1 MTDVQNLRDGRTLP
15 NFSSYVTHLYKTSH
29 MSQKHKLS
37 FSYVLKEEKMGFNL
51 VQKIFICDNYL
62 QSYARLNALNT
73 ENVNSRNSGSKFS
86 LKNWRYSLVT
96 TINYYPIPMKFCTV
110 VDVCMFSNNFK
121 YFISRSSI
129 IYFLVKLNCLK
140 NKFSLKYSFY
150 LNFTVHAFSDRTQ

>member
-1 MTDVQNLRDGRTLP
+1 MTKHHLFLHLHTSVVSCLVSNT
-15 NFSSYVTHLYKTSH
+15 YVTHLYKTSH

-86 LKNWRYSLVT
+86 LKN
-96 TINYYPIPMKFCTV
+96 
-110 VDVCMFSNNFK
+110 
-121 YFISRSSI
+121 
-129 IYFLVKLNCLK
+129 
-140 NKFSLKYSFY
+140 
-150 LNFTVHAFSDRTQ
+150 

>member
-1 MTDVQNLRDGRTLP
+1 MPFGGPVWPPWLP
-15 NFSSYVTHLYKTSH
+15 VPEALLYVTHLYKTSH

-86 LKNWRYSLVT
+86 LKN
-96 TINYYPIPMKFCTV
+96 
-110 VDVCMFSNNFK
+110 
-121 YFISRSSI
+121 
-129 IYFLVKLNCLK
+129 
-140 NKFSLKYSFY
+140 
-150 LNFTVHAFSDRTQ
+150 